1 MPKVWRVWLLARS
14 ACIVRLVGVKRD
26 ARLIDSQD
34 VIEARDV
41 GGNLREVAHTRL
53 DNERWLKIDDHLTAR
68 SRQRLQT
75 SQNRLPPFLTALIL
89 ERDGLRHIFIGHVQD
104 HCGRSDKAAERVLL
118 GNKIHGEKGEAA
130 QEAGMND
137 QVAERTSYNAVSL
150 ARPRFGT
157 KIDDCDR

>member
-75 SQNRLPPFLTALIL
+75 SQNRLPPRRVSRQLQPRSLLPQQPEFQATFFAFSMPYVCRILALY
-89 ERDGLRHIFIGHVQD
+89 V
-104 HCGRSDKAAERVLL
+104 
-118 GNKIHGEKGEAA
+118 
-130 QEAGMND
+130 
-137 QVAERTSYNAVSL
+137 
-150 ARPRFGT
+150 
-157 KIDDCDR
+157 